1 MAGFFQ
7 DVASSFFG
15 SEYLR
20 DYTHASKTFRP
31 NAYQYAPKFKF
42 LFHVYF
48 DINPSAYRVGLTDD
62 ANFGL
67 AVKTAK
73 LPNYTFDTHTMNQY
87 NRKRIV
93 QTKIKYDPIDI
104 TFHDDNGGAST
115 SPTGGGMIRNMWYNY
130 YTYYY
135 KDASKPIVSISGKLA
150 TTTGQAGINPSTA
163 SAGTGYNTRNIYADS
178 ITGNTDWGYIGETGN
193 TNNPPEVVAV
203 GQTKVPFF
211 KNITIFGFNQ
221 RNYVAYT
228 LINPI
233 ITRFAHDTYN
243 YAEGNGTMENSMTI
257 DYETVKYFTGAMDG
271 KNPSDTVPGF
281 GLDSHFD
288 RTLSPIARPGS
299 QSTILG
305 QGGLIDGILG
315 GAKRDPVTGA
325 ELKDAKG
332 NIIYNTTGFI
342 QDLSSGNALDVLN
355 GIQKAGTTY
364 NTLKNM
370 NLKQA
375 VRSEITVGI
384 TNALMNPLNNTG
396 RNLLFNTP
404 IWGKGV
410 SLTNKPV
417 SGRDERTTTIT

>member
-7 DVASSFFG
+7 NLATDAAASFFG

-48 DINPSAYRVGLTDD
+48 EINPSAYRVGLTDD

-104 TFHDDNGGAST
+104 VFHDDNGGASL

-135 KDASKPIVSISGKLA
+135 KDASKPVVNLSGKLA
-150 TTTGQAGINPSTA
+150 ASRGQGSINSTN
-163 SAGTGYNTRNIYADS
+163 YNTRNIYSNS
-178 ITGNTDWGYIGETGN
+178 ITGDTDWGYIGETGN
-193 TNNPPEVVAV
+193 TVNPAEAVAA
-203 GQTKVPFF
+203 GQTKIPFF

-281 GLDSHFD
+281 GIDTHFD
-288 RTLSPIARPGS
+288 KTLSPIARPGS

-305 QGGLIDGILG
+305 QGGLIDGIFG
-315 GAKRDPVTGA
+315 GEQRDPITG
-325 ELKDAKG
+325 EIQRDANG
-332 NIIYNTTGFI
+332 NIIYNSTGFI
-342 QDLSSGNALDVLN
+342 QDLQSGPNQNILGA
-355 GIQKAGTTY
+355 IQKAGTTY
-364 NTLKNM
+364 NTLKNI

-375 VRSEITVGI
+375 VKSEVTKGI

-396 RNLLFNTP
+396 RNVLFNTLIYSSTPLSEGPTGRNVLPPP
-404 IWGKGV
+404 I
-410 SLTNKPV
+410 S
-417 SGRDERTTTIT
+417 